1 MEFALK
7 LFVVFALVKAT
18 QLTPLEDQKKQ
29 SVMVLEACR
38 KEHQVPDGPLPD
50 LKEDSPRNLM
60 CLVKCVMEGLYN
72 KSISDID
79 SLHSEYQKRLRY
91 LGVADEEFFIKEEGV
106 FSKCKDVAKS
116 VSDDCEKAAKL
127 MLCVEK
133 VSKTDGVK
141 NPKTL
146 MKE

>member
-7 LFVVFALVKAT
+7 LCVVFALMEAT
-18 QLTPLEDQKKQ
+18 QLTPLEDQKKK
-29 SVMVLEACR
+29 SMMVLETCR
-38 KEHQVPDGPLPD
+38 KEHQIPDGPLPE

-60 CLVKCVMEGLYN
+60 CLVKCVMEGNYN

-79 SLHSEYQKRLRY
+79 SLHSEYQKRLRF
-91 LGVADEEFFIKEEGV
+91 LGVADEEFFTKEEGV
-106 FSKCKDVAKS
+106 YSKCKDVTKN

-127 MLCVEK
+127 MLCVDK

-146 MKE
+146 LKE